1 MKGGLDIDGV
11 LADFVCPFLRVLE
24 ERAEIGCI
32 DPQTYVDL
40 NFSDHPEL
48 PREIV
53 TECILK
59 VSNDRK
65 FWAQLHPLPSA
76 KQWKVLDFEP
86 PTQIDLHHASL

>member
-1 MKGGLDIDGV
+1 MMVGLDIDGV

-24 ERAEIGCI
+24 ERAGIGCI

-48 PREIV
+48 SREIV

-65 FWAQLHPLPSA
+65 FGHSSIHCPSPNNGRS
-76 KQWKVLDFEP
+76 WM
-86 PTQIDLHHASL
+86 I